1 VSNDFASMMQEG
13 AGPEGTRTST
23 RLRPGQIVTGTVVQ
37 IGHDSVFVDIG
48 MTTEGRIDRRE
59 LEDAHGEV
67 KVQQGDSIKANV
79 ISIDDVMGPKLS
91 ISFGRG
97 RGKLDEG
104 ALEAARDA
112 RVPVEGVVGAAVKG
126 GVEVRVLGTRAFC
139 PASQLGTEFIA
150 DLASLE
156 GQKLEFLITEVKNGG
171 RDVIVS
177 RKALLLEQQ
186 ARQTEETLAKL
197 EVGNDYS
204 AKVVAVQKYGAFV
217 TLGGGVE
224 GLIHISELSH
234 GRVDRVED
242 VLKVGEE
249 VTVRLLAITPGE
261 KGAAPKLRLS
271 LRALS
276 ERSAPPEGSEPE
288 RGEVLEGTVSQVT
301 QYGVFVDTAKGKGL
315 VPTRELGTPRG
326 SDARRMFPIGKP
338 VSVVLVSKDASRG
351 MTFSMARVA
360 DVEERQNYRDF
371 ARAQKAHKDE
381 PSSLGSFGALLRE
394 RLDLPEPA
402 PFVAEAKPSAAG
414 AAPVGTARVPGDGAE
429 PVPARVEQ
437 AIASRAAASAGSGAA
452 ASAKSGAPAARGTG
466 TAAARPVPKAV
477 PTGPAPADRNRIDTD
492 ARSPKSPTTS
502 GPKGDPQAAKEQSLG
517 VVHGRRRPNK
527 G

>member
-1 VSNDFASMMQEG
+1 MMQQAAGREG
-13 AGPEGTRTST
+13 ARTRT
-23 RLRPGQIVTGTVVQ
+23 RLRPGQVVTGTVVQ
-37 IGHDSVFVDIG
+37 VGHDSIFVDIG

-59 LEDAHGEV
+59 LENAKGEV
-67 KVQQGDSIKANV
+67 EVKPGDTLKANV
-79 ISIDDVMGPKLS
+79 VSVDDVMGPRLS
-91 ISFGRG
+91 VSFGKG
-97 RGKLDEG
+97 RARLDEG

-112 RVPVEGVVGAAVKG
+112 RVAVEGVVGAAVKG
-126 GVEVRVLGTRAFC
+126 GVEVRVLGARAFC
-139 PASQLGTEFIA
+139 PASQLGTEYVA

-197 EVGNDYS
+197 EVGSDYS
-204 AKVVAVQKYGAFV
+204 AKVVSVQKYGAFV

-242 VLKVGEE
+242 VLNVGEE
-249 VTVRLLAITPGE
+249 VTVRLLALTPGE

-271 LRALS
+271 LRALQ
-276 ERSAPPEGSEPE
+276 EAAAPAESSEPE

-301 QYGVFVDTAKGKGL
+301 QYGVFVDTPKGKGL

-351 MTFSMARVA
+351 LTFSMSRVA

-371 ARAQKAHKDE
+371 ARAQRAHRDE
-381 PSSLGSFGALLRE
+381 PAGLGSFGALLRE

-402 PFVAEAKPSAAG
+402 PVTTEATAPAAG
-414 AAPVGTARVPGDGAE
+414 AAPVGTARVLSDSPE
-429 PVPARVEQ
+429 PDSARTRD
-437 AIASRAAASAGSGAA
+437 APRAAP
-452 ASAKSGAPAARGTG
+452 APAPR
-466 TAAARPVPKAV
+466 AV
-477 PTGPAPADRNRIDTD
+477 MTGPAPADRNRVDTES
-492 ARSPKSPTTS
+492 AP
-502 GPKGDPQAAKEQSLG
+502 AKPAGKQQPGKLPSKQQNLG

-527 G
+527 PNAG

>member
-1 VSNDFASMMQEG
+1 VSNDFASMMQQAAGREG
-13 AGPEGTRTST
+13 ARTST
-23 RLRPGQIVTGTVVQ
+23 RLRPGQVVTGTVVQ
-37 IGHDSVFVDIG
+37 VGQDSIFLDIG
-48 MTTEGRIDRRE
+48 ATTEGRIDRRE
-59 LEDAHGEV
+59 LENAKGEV
-67 KVQQGDSIKANV
+67 EVKAGDTLKANV
-79 ISIDDVMGPKLS
+79 VSIDDVMGPKLS
-91 ISFGRG
+91 VSFGKG
-97 RGKLDEG
+97 RARLDEG

-126 GVEVRVLGTRAFC
+126 GVEVRVLGARAFC

-156 GQKLEFLITEVKNGG
+156 GQKLEFLITEVKNNG

-204 AKVVAVQKYGAFV
+204 AKVVSVQKYGAFV

-224 GLIHISELSH
+224 GLIHISELTH

-271 LRALS
+271 LRALT
-276 ERSAPPEGSEPE
+276 ETGAPAQGSEPE
-288 RGEVLEGTVSQVT
+288 RGEVLEGTVNQVT

-326 SDARRMFPIGKP
+326 SDARRQFPIGKP

-351 MTFSMARVA
+351 LTFSMSRVA

-371 ARAQKAHKDE
+371 ARAQKTQRDE
-381 PSSLGSFGALLRE
+381 PAMLGSFGALLRE

-402 PFVAEAKPSAAG
+402 PVTTDAKASAAG
-414 AAPVGTARVPGDGAE
+414 AAPVGTARVLSDSPE
-429 PVPARVEQ
+429 PDSARTREE
-437 AIASRAAASAGSGAA
+437 APR
-452 ASAKSGAPAARGTG
+452 APAAPP
-466 TAAARPVPKAV
+466 AAAPGVRHAPK
-477 PTGPAPADRNRIDTD
+477 GPAPADRNRVD
-492 ARSPKSPTTS
+492 ADSPP
-502 GPKGDPQAAKEQSLG
+502 PKAQGKQQPGKLRTQEQNLG

-527 G
+527 PNAG

>member
-1 VSNDFASMMQEG
+1 VSNDFASMMQEVAGREG
-13 AGPEGTRTST
+13 ARTST

-37 IGHDSVFVDIG
+37 VGHDSVFVDVG
-48 MTTEGRIDRRE
+48 TTTEGRIDRRE
-59 LEDAHGEV
+59 LEDAKGEV
-67 KVQQGDSIKANV
+67 LVQIGASIKASV
-79 ISIDDVMGPKLS
+79 VSVDDVMGPKLS
-91 ISFGRG
+91 VSFGRG
-97 RGKLDEG
+97 RAKLDEG

-112 RVPVEGVVGAAVKG
+112 RLPVEGVVGAAVKG

-150 DLASLE
+150 DLASFE

-186 ARQTEETLAKL
+186 ARQTEQTLAQL
-197 EVGNDYS
+197 EVGKDYT
-204 AKVVAVQKYGAFV
+204 AKVVSIQKYGAFV

-242 VLKVGEE
+242 VLRVGEE
-249 VTVRLLAITPGE
+249 VGVRLLAITPGE

-276 ERSAPPEGSEPE
+276 EPAARAESSEPE

-301 QYGVFVDTAKGKGL
+301 QYGVFVDTPKGKGL

-326 SDARRMFPIGKP
+326 SDSRRMFPIGKP

-351 MTFSMARVA
+351 LTFSMSRVA

-371 ARAQKAHKDE
+371 ARTQKAQKDE
-381 PSSLGSFGALLRE
+381 ANSLGTFGALLRE

-402 PFVAEAKPSAAG
+402 PLTGEPKPVAAG
-414 AAPVGTARVPGDGAE
+414 AAPVGTGRVLSDSPEPDSARTHE
-429 PVPARVEQ
+429 PP
-437 AIASRAAASAGSGAA
+437 
-452 ASAKSGAPAARGTG
+452 APAAATPAPG
-466 TAAARPVPKAV
+466 RPAPKAV
-477 PTGPAPADRNRIDTD
+477 ITGPAPADRNRLY
-492 ARSPKSPTTS
+492 SEPTP
-502 GPKGDPQAAKEQSLG
+502 PKGSGNDAPGKPAAGNKGESKASREKNLG

>member
-1 VSNDFASMMQEG
+1 VSNDFASMMQQAAGREG
-13 AGPEGTRTST
+13 ARTST
-23 RLRPGQIVTGTVVQ
+23 RLRPGQVVTGTVVQ

-67 KVQQGDSIKANV
+67 KVQKGDTIKANV
-79 ISIDDVMGPKLS
+79 VTLDDVMGPKLS
-91 ISFGRG
+91 VSFGRG

-186 ARQTEETLAKL
+186 ARTTEETLAKL
-197 EVGNDYS
+197 EVGNDYP

-224 GLIHISELSH
+224 GLIHISELTH
-234 GRVDRVED
+234 GRVERVED
-242 VLKVGEE
+242 VLKVGED

-261 KGAAPKLRLS
+261 KGGAPKLRLS
-271 LRALS
+271 LRALI
-276 ERSAPPEGSEPE
+276 EASAPAPGAEPE

-315 VPTRELGTPRG
+315 VPTRELGTPRN
-326 SDARRMFPIGKP
+326 SDSRRMFPIGKV
-338 VSVVLVSKDASRG
+338 VSVVLVSKDAGRG
-351 MTFSMARVA
+351 LTFSMSRVA

-371 ARAQKAHKDE
+371 ARTQKSGTRDE
-381 PSSLGSFGALLRE
+381 PSGGSLGTFGALLRE
-394 RLDLPEPA
+394 RLDLPEPTL
-402 PFVAEAKPSAAG
+402 PTPETRTPAAG
-414 AAPVGTARVPGDGAE
+414 AAPVGP
-429 PVPARVEQ
+429 
-437 AIASRAAASAGSGAA
+437 
-452 ASAKSGAPAARGTG
+452 APAAKGRVD
-466 TAAARPVPKAV
+466 AAGDAKGNA
-477 PTGPAPADRNRIDTD
+477 AP
-492 ARSPKSPTTS
+492 S
-502 GPKGDPQAAKEQSLG
+502 KEQNLG
-517 VVHGRRRPNK
+517 VVHGRRRPNQ

>member
-1 VSNDFASMMQEG
+1 VSNDFASMMQQA
-13 AGPEGTRTST
+13 AGPEGARTST

-67 KVQQGDSIKANV
+67 KLQAGDSIKANV

-112 RVPVEGVVGAAVKG
+112 RVPVEGVVGAAVIG
-126 GVEVRVLGTRAFC
+126 GVEVRVLGARAFC

-271 LRALS
+271 LRALT
-276 ERSAPPEGSEPE
+276 ERSAPAEGSEPE
-288 RGEVLEGTVSQVT
+288 RGEVLEGTVNQVT

-351 MTFSMARVA
+351 MTFSMSRVA

-371 ARAQKAHKDE
+371 ARAQKAQKDE
-381 PSSLGSFGALLRE
+381 PSPLGSFGALLRE

-402 PFVAEAKPSAAG
+402 PLTAEAKPSAAG
-414 AAPVGTARVPGDGAE
+414 AAPVGTARVLSDSPE
-429 PVPARVEQ
+429 PDPVRTVATAVP
-437 AIASRAAASAGSGAA
+437 RAAVAHSA
-452 ASAKSGAPAARGTG
+452 
-466 TAAARPVPKAV
+466 PKAV
-477 PTGPAPADRNRIDTD
+477 NQGPAPADRNRLDTQG
-492 ARSPKSPTTS
+492 RSPK
-502 GPKGDPQAAKEQSLG
+502 GPPARGTGDPQAAKEQSLG

>member
-1 VSNDFASMMQEG
+1 MMQQAAGREG
-13 AGPEGTRTST
+13 ARTST
-23 RLRPGQIVTGTVVQ
+23 RLRPGQVVTGTVVQ

-67 KVQQGDSIKANV
+67 KIQPGDAIKANV
-79 ISIDDVMGPKLS
+79 VSLDDVMGAKLS

-177 RKALLLEQQ
+177 RKALLREQQ
-186 ARQTEETLAKL
+186 ARTTEETLAKL
-197 EVGNDYS
+197 EVGNDYP
-204 AKVVAVQKYGAFV
+204 AQVVSVQKYGAFV

-224 GLIHISELSH
+224 GLIHISELTH
-234 GRVDRVED
+234 GRVERVED
-242 VLKVGEE
+242 VLKVGED

-271 LRALS
+271 LRALTEAS
-276 ERSAPPEGSEPE
+276 PSAPAQNAEPE

-315 VPTRELGTPRG
+315 VPTRELGTPRN
-326 SDARRMFPIGKP
+326 SDSRRMFPIGKV
-338 VSVVLVSKDASRG
+338 VSVVLVSKDAGRG
-351 MTFSMARVA
+351 LTFSMSRVA

-371 ARAQKAHKDE
+371 ARTQKSANRDE
-381 PSSLGSFGALLRE
+381 PGGGSLGSFGALLRE
-394 RLDLPEPA
+394 RLDLPAPAEPSA
-402 PFVAEAKPSAAG
+402 DTRAAAAG
-414 AAPVGTARVPGDGAE
+414 AAPVGTARGLGDSAE
-429 PVPARVEQ
+429 ADSARAQ
-437 AIASRAAASAGSGAA
+437 AAAPRAPVARDAAPSG
-452 ASAKSGAPAARGTG
+452 GA
-466 TAAARPVPKAV
+466 
-477 PTGPAPADRNRIDTD
+477 
-492 ARSPKSPTTS
+492 
-502 GPKGDPQAAKEQSLG
+502 GPKGAPKGSWKGPTDRVDAAGAQGNAAPSKEQNLG
-517 VVHGRRRPNK
+517 VVHGRRRPNQ

>member
-1 VSNDFASMMQEG
+1 
-13 AGPEGTRTST
+13 
-23 RLRPGQIVTGTVVQ
+23 
-37 IGHDSVFVDIG
+37 
-48 MTTEGRIDRRE
+48 
-59 LEDAHGEV
+59 
-67 KVQQGDSIKANV
+67 
-79 ISIDDVMGPKLS
+79 
-91 ISFGRG
+91 
-97 RGKLDEG
+97 
-104 ALEAARDA
+104 
-112 RVPVEGVVGAAVKG
+112 VVGTAVKG
-126 GVEVRVLGTRAFC
+126 GVEVRILGTRAFC

-150 DLASLE
+150 DLASFE

-197 EVGNDYS
+197 EVGKDYA
-204 AKVVAVQKYGAFV
+204 AKVVSVQKYGAFV

-276 ERSAPPEGSEPE
+276 EAGPAPEGSEPE

-315 VPTRELGTPRG
+315 VPSRELGTPRG

-338 VSVVLVSKDASRG
+338 VSVVLVSKDTSRG
-351 MTFSMARVA
+351 LTFSMSRVA

-371 ARAQKAHKDE
+371 ARSQKTQRDE
-381 PSSLGSFGALLRE
+381 PSTLGTFGALLRE

-402 PFVAEAKPSAAG
+402 PLTAEAKPSTAG
-414 AAPVGTARVPGDGAE
+414 AAPVGSARVLSDSPE
-429 PVPARVEQ
+429 PDSARARE
-437 AIASRAAASAGSGAA
+437 AALPV
-452 ASAKSGAPAARGTG
+452 APAAHRPAAGS
-466 TAAARPVPKAV
+466 AAARPAPKAV
-477 PTGPAPADRNRIDTD
+477 ISGPMPADRNRVDSE
-492 ARSPKSPTTS
+492 APNPKAQ
-502 GPKGDPQAAKEQSLG
+502 GPKAAQGGNAQASRERDFG

>member
-1 VSNDFASMMQEG
+1 MMQQAAGREG
-13 AGPEGTRTST
+13 ARTST
-23 RLRPGQIVTGTVVQ
+23 RLRPGQVVTGTVVQ
-37 IGHDSVFVDIG
+37 IGHDSIFVDIG

-59 LEDAHGEV
+59 LEDANGEI
-67 KVQQGDSIKANV
+67 KVQPGDSIKANV
-79 ISIDDVMGPKLS
+79 ISLDDVMGPKLS

-126 GVEVRVLGTRAFC
+126 GVEVRVLGARAFC

-186 ARQTEETLAKL
+186 QRQSRETLATL
-197 EVGNDYS
+197 EVGNDYP
-204 AKVVAVQKYGAFV
+204 AKVVSVQKYGAFV

-234 GRVDRVED
+234 GRVERVED
-242 VLKVGEE
+242 VLNVGEE
-249 VTVRLLAITPGE
+249 VTVKLLAITPGE
-261 KGAAPKLRLS
+261 KGSAPKLRLS
-271 LRALS
+271 LRALT
-276 ERSAPPEGSEPE
+276 EQAAPVKGSEPE

-301 QYGVFVDTAKGKGL
+301 QYGVFIDTAKGKGL
-315 VPTRELGTPRG
+315 VPTRELGTPRN
-326 SDARRMFPIGKP
+326 SDSRRMFPIGKP

-351 MTFSMARVA
+351 MTFSMSRVA

-371 ARAQKAHKDE
+371 SRAQKTTRDE
-381 PSSLGSFGALLRE
+381 PSPLGSFGALLRE

-402 PFVAEAKPSAAG
+402 PLTAEAKPSAA
-414 AAPVGTARVPGDGAE
+414 E
-429 PVPARVEQ
+429 PARTPEV
-437 AIASRAAASAGSGAA
+437 AAADAG
-452 ASAKSGAPAARGTG
+452 ARGPDHSG
-466 TAAARPVPKAV
+466 SAPRASNNRYPAPQAV
-477 PTGPAPADRNRIDTD
+477 ASGGPAPADRNRIDTE
-492 ARSPKSPTTS
+492 APSPAVSS
-502 GPKGDPQAAKEQSLG
+502 PQAPKQSFG

>member
-1 VSNDFASMMQEG
+1 VSNDFASMMQQAAGREG
-13 AGPEGTRTST
+13 ARTSL
-23 RLRPGQIVTGTVVQ
+23 RLRPGQVVTGTVVQ
-37 IGHDSVFVDIG
+37 VGHDSIFVDIG

-59 LEDAHGEV
+59 FENAKGEV
-67 KVQQGDSIKANV
+67 EVKAGDTLKASV
-79 ISIDDVMGPKLS
+79 VSVDDVMGPRLS
-91 ISFGRG
+91 ISFGKGRG
-97 RGKLDEG
+97 RLDEG

-112 RVPVEGVVGAAVKG
+112 RVAVEGVVGAAVKG
-126 GVEVRVLGTRAFC
+126 GVEVRVLGARAFC
-139 PASQLGTEFIA
+139 PASQLGTEYVA
-150 DLASLE
+150 DLAALE

-186 ARQTEETLAKL
+186 ARQTEETLAQL
-197 EVGNDYS
+197 EVGRDYS
-204 AKVVAVQKYGAFV
+204 AKVVSVQKYGAFV

-242 VLKVGEE
+242 VLNVGEE
-249 VTVRLLAITPGE
+249 VSVRLLAITPGE

-276 ERSAPPEGSEPE
+276 EAPAPAAGSEPE

-326 SDARRMFPIGKP
+326 SDSRRMFPIGKP

-351 MTFSMARVA
+351 LTFSMSRVA

-371 ARAQKAHKDE
+371 ARAQKATRDE
-381 PSSLGSFGALLRE
+381 PAQLGTFGALLRE

-402 PFVAEAKPSAAG
+402 PGDSKPHAAG
-414 AAPVGTARVPGDGAE
+414 AAPVGTARVLSDSPE
-429 PVPARVEQ
+429 PDSARTREE
-437 AIASRAAASAGSGAA
+437 AP
-452 ASAKSGAPAARGTG
+452 KAPAPRHA
-466 TAAARPVPKAV
+466 PKAIL
-477 PTGPAPADRNRIDTD
+477 TGPAPADRNRVDSD
-492 ARSPKSPTTS
+492 GPPARAPNKPQGKPQQPGQPQQPGKNQPSKSE
-502 GPKGDPQAAKEQSLG
+502 GKEQNLG
-517 VVHGRRRPNK
+517 VVHGRRKPNK
-527 G
+527 PDAS

>member
-1 VSNDFASMMQEG
+1 VSNDFASMMQQAKG
-13 AGPEGTRTST
+13 SDSARTAA
-23 RLRPGQIVTGTVVQ
+23 RLRPGQVVTGTVVQ

-59 LEDAHGEV
+59 LEDARGEI
-67 KVQQGDSIKANV
+67 KVQAGDSLKASV
-79 ISIDDVMGPKLS
+79 VSVDDVMGPKLT
-91 ISFGRG
+91 ISFGKG
-97 RGKLDEG
+97 RTRLDEG

-112 RVPVEGVVGAAVKG
+112 RLPVEGVVGAAVKG
-126 GVEVRVLGTRAFC
+126 GVEVRVLGARAFC

-186 ARQTEETLAKL
+186 ARQTEATLASL
-197 EVGNDYS
+197 EVGKDYS
-204 AKVVAVQKYGAFV
+204 AKVVSVQKYGAFV

-242 VLKVGEE
+242 VLNVGEE
-249 VTVRLLAITPGE
+249 VSVRLLAITPGE

-271 LRALS
+271 LRALQDRP
-276 ERSAPPEGSEPE
+276 EASAEDASPE

-301 QYGVFVDTAKGKGL
+301 QYGVFVDTPKGKGL

-326 SDARRMFPIGKP
+326 SDSRRMFPIGKP

-351 MTFSMARVA
+351 LTFSMSRVA
-360 DVEERQNYRDF
+360 DVQERQNYRDF
-371 ARAQKAHKDE
+371 HRAQKDRKDE
-381 PSSLGSFGALLRE
+381 AAGVGTFGALLRE

-402 PFVAEAKPSAAG
+402 PSEAEPA
-414 AAPVGTARVPGDGAE
+414 AAP
-429 PVPARVEQ
+429 PAPPPAKAAPQ
-437 AIASRAAASAGSGAA
+437 AVLSG
-452 ASAKSGAPAARGTG
+452 P
-466 TAAARPVPKAV
+466 P
-477 PTGPAPADRNRIDTD
+477 PADRNRLDTQPEP
-492 ARSPKSPTTS
+492 AKPAAGKASSA
-502 GPKGDPQAAKEQSLG
+502 QAGKEQHMG
-517 VVHGRRRPNK
+517 VVHGRRRPNQR
-527 G
+527 